1 MTIKGLKQTD
11 VDYLNKQDQISSI
24 VQQLSQ
30 LDSQVP
36 RIVEDIL
43 PLVSGLSI
51 NSSKQAIID
60 KKISLRIQLGSLNGS

>member
-11 VDYLNKQDQISSI
+11 VDYLNKQDQIFSI

-51 NSSKQAIID
+51 NPSKKAIID
-60 KKISLRIQLGSLNGS
+60 QKIALRIQLGNLNGS